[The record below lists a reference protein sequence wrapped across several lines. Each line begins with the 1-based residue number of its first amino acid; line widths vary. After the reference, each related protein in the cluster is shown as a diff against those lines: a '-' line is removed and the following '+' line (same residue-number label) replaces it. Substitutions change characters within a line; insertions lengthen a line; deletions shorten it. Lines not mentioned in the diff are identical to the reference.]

1 MENKTT
7 TEPVYKQIALDLAG
21 RIYNEDVKVGEKI
34 SGRSTL
40 ASNYNVSPE
49 TVRKAIKLLEDM
61 DVVRSSRG
69 SGVKILSK
77 ENAYEFIERFHSIES
92 VTTLKQ
98 NINKLF
104 EEKQQIENNINCMI
118 QKIVDYSNKLRYTN
132 PLTPIEVEIPDDSD
146 IIGKSISEAKF
157 WQNTGATIIGIRR
170 NGELIISPG
179 PHLIFEKS
187 DVILVVGNDGIL
199 DSIDKYF
206 EKKKLS

>member
-179 PHLIFEKS
+179 PHLIFEKY